1 MLEWICEE
9 SLLKFVSDMMVVNE
23 FLIFLKCVR
32 CKFINLS
39 LSLKIFNVKKYLFLL
54 NNFIFIINTL
64 KNILIKSN

>member
-39 LSLKIFNVKKYLFLL
+39 LSLKIFNVKK
-54 NNFIFIINTL
+54 
-64 KNILIKSN
+64 